1 MPALEIKDLHKH
13 IPRSWF
19 NALHRCEFWVTGFRI
34 LTTKDRQVERGRY
47 YDFDAETRIMIWF
60 GTVVHL
66 VPDGEPSAAFQH
78 ADGRAEI
85 KWNPSKPASHD
96 NANWLLIF
104 QRYRSDQQ
112 YANTKCIDRGHTLA
126 GLVAATIG
134 DNWVYVRR
142 PWCMAAGTHHE
153 HGSGRTRH
161 HRQLL
166 DLGRYV
172 ARATYCCQGG
182 LRQAQ
187 NDG

>member
-19 NALHRCEFWVTGFRI
+19 NALHTCEFWVTGFRI

-153 HGSGRTRH
+153 HRFWANSPSPT
-161 HRQLL
+161 
-166 DLGRYV
+166 
-172 ARATYCCQGG
+172 TT
-182 LRQAQ
+182 
-187 NDG
+187 